1 MPMWRAGNEA
11 PQVAFDADDFEVVP
25 ELFPKQLR
33 EARVAVRDGFYPLA
47 KLLRPATRCEVMRGG
62 EDGVYVERCGHA
74 ASSS

>member
-1 MPMWRAGNEA
+1 MWRAGNEA

-33 EARVAVRDGFYPLA
+33 EARVAVRNGFYPLA
-47 KLLRPATRCEVMRGG
+47 ELLRPAARCEVLRGG
-62 EDGVYVERCGHA
+62 EDVRRVERLGHA